1 MALSVSEEAELAE
14 LERKAASVNVI
25 SSGLTLDEEKE
36 FAQLQA
42 KLTQPSSFDPA
53 ELALA
58 YGSEVAIGEASR
70 LGGAALGTAILPG
83 VGTAI
88 GYIVGGLG
96 GGATG
101 SIARQR
107 MLNPDAPLS
116 YGQIVADSLINLIPG
131 GKATKAGRLARIA
144 RQSAIGSTISA
155 GAEITEEAID
165 EGNLPTLEDLQRAGL
180 SGLALG
186 AGLGV
191 TGEAFTKAYS
201 KFGGLPTRNLTEAFK
216 VGDPDAKLL
225 VDGIERT
232 GKEYSEMVSKN
243 FNDLSL
249 GIQEKYSDEKVR
261 ALVLQDIVAGG
272 QITNKNAPLKV
283 SNDEMDFYL
292 QRRLAEGKI
301 SAKNNELEDLID
313 LEAGYIIEKAKETG
327 QDASGI
333 SRAVNDYLYAK
344 HGIAYNQANKNKFG
358 GDGAA
363 GRSTQEFQE
372 SINNFEK
379 AGMDQSFKDI
389 IDSRKALS
397 RRILDTLEDGGLVS
411 KKEATKLR
419 NQFPNYV
426 PLNRVI
432 ETDDLAEF
440 ANSAVGTAGKYETLS
455 SGIRRAKG
463 SNLEVRDISQNIVD
477 NLVLATR
484 RAEVNKANQAFVKL
498 IRNNKETASLIAE
511 VRKPKIVGTKIVKD
525 MSDEANAF
533 RAAGKKVKS
542 KKVPIYENADRNILT
557 VFEDGKPLFV
567 QIKEPKLAA
576 ALKGQNK
583 ENISQIM
590 RGLLSMQ
597 RFLGGLY
604 TRWSPEFAIPNLLR
618 DRSEALVN
626 NLRIMSVGKALK
638 TFDPIS
644 TVSTDMNT
652 IQRNL
657 RGVKA
662 TSEQGIAMDKMYKEF
677 VDAGGSTG
685 GLGLSTLKAVEDNI
699 TKLGK
704 NLRMPTKSKAKSFTG
719 FVNGFNEVFENATR
733 FATYRRARADG
744 MTAAQSALAARNSS
758 FDPLLQGSQGD
769 TIRALYLFSNPAVQ
783 GAKNFL
789 RSMKNFKVGIPVM
802 ASLTSTMFLLD
813 QYNKSIDPDYRKKL
827 PKWKL
832 DKHLTIV
839 TEKIVT
845 EENPDGK
852 LEYIS
857 IPIGY
862 SMVPFKIAADYLQR
876 ALISDEDVG
885 GVNASKDIAKS
896 FIDSYN
902 PMGGSVVPTV
912 LRPMT
917 ELSQNKDG
925 LGGDIRPEWL
935 ETKNISDVEKIH
947 PWTAK
952 TRGGEFALSLAEQLA
967 DMGYETSPENL
978 LYLYQTYTGGPG
990 KTFER
995 LADVT
1000 STLWNNKKLNRNQ
1013 IPIVRRFF
1021 GETYAT
1027 AFEYRT
1033 DEMQLLENIEKVE
1046 NTSAQKSRRIAD
1058 RYKSELRDASTRQ
1071 EKIQILN
1078 DVKAD
1083 PEANESVIKRLDT
1096 FIKED
1101 AAGISSKDKR
1111 LKGRSVIVRAMF
1123 IAERLQNMPREQI
1136 PAYLQELQ
1144 DKKILN
1150 DRVARAITEI
1160 DSLKGLMAR

>member
-216 VGDPDAKLL
+216 IGDPDAKLL

-363 GRSTQEFQE
+363 GRSTQEFKE

-813 QYNKSIDPDYRKKL
+813 QYNKSVDPDYREKL

-832 DKHLTIV
+832 DKHLTII
-839 TEKIVT
+839 TEK
-845 EENPDGK
+845 NADGS
-852 LEYIS
+852 LEYTS

-876 ALISDEDVG
+876 ALISNEDVG
-885 GVNASKDIAKS
+885 GVNASKDIARS

-925 LGGDIRPEWL
+925 LGRDIRPEWL

-1058 RYKSELRDASTRQ
+1058 RYKSELRDASTSQ

-1150 DRVARAITEI
+1150 DRVARAMTEI

>member
-1058 RYKSELRDASTRQ
+1058 RYKSELRDASTSQ

-1150 DRVARAITEI
+1150 DRVARAMTEI

>member
-14 LERKAASVNVI
+14 LEARAANLNAPTT
-25 SSGLTLDEEKE
+25 GLTPDEEAE
-36 FAQLQA
+36 LAQLEA
-42 KLTQPSSFDPA
+42 KLQKSDGVDPA
-53 ELALA
+53 KLALA
-58 YGSEVAIGEASR
+58 YGSEIAIGESSR

-83 VGTAI
+83 IGTAV

-131 GKATKAGRLARIA
+131 GKATKAGKLARVA
-144 RQSAIGSTISA
+144 RQAAIGSTISI
-155 GAEITEEAID
+155 GAEVAEEAID
-165 EGNLPTLEDLQRAGL
+165 EGTLPTLEELQRAGL
-180 SGLALG
+180 SGATLG
-186 AGLGV
+186 AGLGI
-191 TGEAFTKAYS
+191 TGEAFSKAYS
-201 KFGGLPTRNLTEAFK
+201 KFGGLPTRDLTEAFK

-243 FNDLSL
+243 FKELSL
-249 GIQEKYSDEKVR
+249 SIQEKYSDEKVR

-272 QITNKNAPLKV
+272 QIKNKNAPLKV

-301 SAKNNELEDLID
+301 GAKNKELEELVD
-313 LEAGYIIEKAKETG
+313 LEAGYIIQKAKETG
-327 QDASGI
+327 QEAPAI
-333 SRAVNDYLYAK
+333 SRSVNDYLYAK
-344 HGIAYNQANKNKFG
+344 HGIAYNKANRNKFG

-363 GRSTQEFQE
+363 GRSTQEFKE
-372 SINNFEK
+372 AINNFEK
-379 AGMDQSFKDI
+379 AGMDESLKDI
-389 IDSRKALS
+389 IDSRKELS
-397 RRILDTLEDGGLVS
+397 RRILNTLEDGGLVS
-411 KKEATKLR
+411 KKEANKLR
-419 NQFPNYV
+419 QQFPDYV
-426 PLNRVI
+426 PLNRVM

-440 ANSAVGTAGKYETLS
+440 AESAVGRAGKYETLS

-463 SNLEVRDISQNIVD
+463 SDLEVRDISQNIVD

-484 RAEVNKANQAFVKL
+484 RSEVNKANQAFVKL
-498 IRNNKETASLIAE
+498 IRNNKDTAGLIAE
-511 VRKPKIVGTKIVKD
+511 VRKPKIIGTKIVKD
-525 MSDEANAF
+525 TSDEANAF

-542 KKVPIYENADRNILT
+542 KKVPIYENADKNILT
-557 VFEDGKPLFV
+557 VFENGKPLFV
-567 QIKEPKLAA
+567 QLKDPKLAA

-597 RFLGGLY
+597 RFIGGLY
-604 TRWSPEFAIPNLLR
+604 TFWSPEFAIPNLLR

-626 NLRIMSVGKALK
+626 NLRVMSVGKALK

-644 TVSTDMNT
+644 TVRTDMNT

-662 TSEQGIAMDKMYKEF
+662 TSEQGIVMDKMYKEF
-677 VDAGGSTG
+677 IDSGGSTG
-685 GLGLSTLKAVEDNI
+685 GLGLSTIKQVEDNI
-699 TKLGK
+699 SKLGE
-704 NLRMPTKSKAKSFTG
+704 NLRMPTKSKVKSFTG

-744 MTAAQSALAARNSS
+744 MTSAQAALAARNSS

-789 RSMKNFKVGIPVM
+789 RSMKNPKVSIPVM

-813 QYNKSIDPDYRKKL
+813 QYNKSVDPDYRKKL

-832 DKHLTIV
+832 DKHITIV

-852 LEYIS
+852 LKYIS

-917 ELSQNKDG
+917 ELAQNEDG
-925 LGGDIRPEWL
+925 LGRDIRPDWM
-935 ETKNISDVEKIH
+935 ETLNQSEVEKIH
-947 PWTAK
+947 PWTAR

-990 KTFER
+990 KTIEK
-995 LADVT
+995 LINVT
-1000 STLWNNKKLNRNQ
+1000 SALWNNKKLDRNQ

-1021 GETYAT
+1021 GETYPK

-1033 DEMQLLENIEKVE
+1033 EEKQLLDNIEKVE
-1046 NTSAQKSRRIAD
+1046 NTSAQRSRRIAD
-1058 RYKSELRDASTRQ
+1058 GYKSRLRDASTTQ
-1071 EKIQILN
+1071 EKIQIL
-1078 DVKAD
+1078 DDLKAD
-1083 PEANESVIKRLDT
+1083 PEANESIIRRIDN

-1101 AAGISSKDKR
+1101 AAGITSMDKR
-1111 LKGRSVIVRAMF
+1111 LKGTSVITRARF
-1123 IAERLQNMPREQI
+1123 IAERLQDMPREQI
-1136 PAYLQELQ
+1136 PAYLKDLE
-1144 DKKILN
+1144 DKKILT

-1160 DSLKGLMAR
+1160 ESLKGLMSK